1 MTDPVLGLADNNGE
15 ENRTGQGLKA
25 VVRSQG
31 LKAAGPPGRWEPSP
45 GPYKMH
51 VSSPDFT
58 SVALGRG
65 LAGVGVDL
73 RLQTV
78 RALLTSPLLLSCFP
92 SLPRPPPPHTLLQ
105 APEQRRKQ
113 SPHPASPQ
121 WPRRGWRSSRIAA
134 GPRSAASCSP
144 HAGCPRGHGDPLPPS
159 CLQSP
164 HFTGAQELSKAEGVE
179 GKPVTAAKS
188 PATLYRV

>member
-1 MTDPVLGLADNNGE
+1 MTDVVLGLADNDGE
-15 ENRTGQGLKA
+15 ENRTGEGLKA

-31 LKAAGPPGRWEPSP
+31 LKAAGPPGRWEQSP

-51 VSSPDFT
+51 VSSPDLT
-58 SVALGRG
+58 CVALGQD
-65 LAGVGVDL
+65 LAGVGGGPGAADG
-73 RLQTV
+73 QGSPH
-78 RALLTSPLLLSCFP
+78 LTSASLLF
-92 SLPRPPPPHTLLQ
+92 PRPALRSPTLLQ

-113 SPHPASPQ
+113 TPRLASPQ

-134 GPRSAASCSP
+134 GPPSAESCSP

-164 HFTGAQELSKAEGVE
+164 HFTGAQELSKAEGIE
-179 GKPVTAAKS
+179 GKPVTAAKG
-188 PATLYRV
+188 PAALYRV